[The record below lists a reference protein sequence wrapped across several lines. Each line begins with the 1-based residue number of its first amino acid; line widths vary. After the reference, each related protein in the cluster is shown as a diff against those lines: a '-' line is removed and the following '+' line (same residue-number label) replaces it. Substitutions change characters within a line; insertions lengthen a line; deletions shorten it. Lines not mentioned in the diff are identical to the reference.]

1 MKPGKSLYLF
11 VLPGL
16 LIYLVFFVYPTL
28 NGLVLSFSKW
38 DGLSEKT
45 WIGLDNYRRMLTG
58 DDIFG
63 KAFAN
68 NLKFMLSVV
77 VFQTFLSLML
87 AILLSKNSRTNIVF
101 RSLYFF
107 PTILSSVAVAFIWGF
122 MYNPNVGVLNNVLGK
137 VGLDALTHNWLGDPK
152 IAIYSIA
159 FAQIWAHTG
168 QMIVVFVAGLQ
179 AIPHDL
185 YEAAYLDGAG
195 RWQAFKN
202 VTWPLVAPAA
212 TIVAAYTTIQSFK
225 AFDLIFALT
234 GGGPVYSTEILST
247 YIYHTAFQGSE
258 FGYAAAQSMGFMV
271 IIAVITFGQFK
282 LLRGNRAY

>member
-28 NGLVLSFSKW
+28 QGLVLSFSRW
-38 DGLSEKT
+38 DGVSEKT

-63 KAFAN
+63 KAFTN

-77 VFQTFLSLML
+77 VFQTFLSLTL
-87 AILLSKNSRTNIVF
+87 AILLFKNTRANIFF

-122 MYNPNVGVLNNVLGK
+122 MYNPNVGVINNVLGK
-137 VGLDALTHNWLGDPK
+137 AGLNVLAHNWLGDPK

-185 YEAAYLDGAG
+185 YEAAHLDGAG
-195 RWQAFKN
+195 RWQAFRN

-282 LLRGNRAY
+282 LLRGNRVY

>member
-1 MKPGKSLYLF
+1 MKSGKSLYLF

-28 NGLVLSFSKW
+28 QGLVLSFSRW
-38 DGLSEKT
+38 DGVSEKT

-63 KAFAN
+63 KAFTN

-77 VFQTFLSLML
+77 VFQTFLSLTL
-87 AILLSKNSRTNIVF
+87 AILLFKNTRANIFF

-122 MYNPNVGVLNNVLGK
+122 MYNPNVGVINNVLGK
-137 VGLDALTHNWLGDPK
+137 AGLDVLAHNWLGDPK

-185 YEAAYLDGAG
+185 YEAAHLDGAG
-195 RWQAFKN
+195 RWQAFRN

-282 LLRGNRAY
+282 LLRGNRVY